1 VTITWLD
8 IMRTLLLLALSAV
21 AFTQVHTAVMP
32 EISTTSLP
40 LNLPAQ
46 KIGPNDLISVSVYDA
61 PEFTRAVRVG
71 ADGQIRFPMLTAR
84 INARD
89 ALPSELE
96 TTIAEAL
103 MRENLIVDPFVTVA
117 VVEYASRPINVT
129 GAVRKPLTFQAVG
142 PVTLL
147 DAIARAEGLSA
158 EAGPEILVSRPGP
171 DPTEEAGRLVQRIPV
186 KALMEASD
194 PTLNLKLAGGEEIRI
209 PEVGRVFVV
218 GNIHKPG
225 AFPVQDVSETT
236 VLKMLAMS
244 EGLTPF
250 ASKQAYIYRREG
262 AAGPK
267 TEIPV
272 ELRKI
277 MERKSPDVQLMAND
291 ILYVPDNTGRRTT
304 LTALEKILAFGSTAG
319 AGLLIYH

>member
-1 VTITWLD
+1 
-8 IMRTLLLLALSAV
+8 MRTLLLLAFSSI
-21 AFTQVHTAVMP
+21 AFPQVHTAVMA

-46 KIGPNDLISVSVYDA
+46 KIGPNDLIAVSVYDA

-103 MRENLIVDPFVTVA
+103 VRENLIVDPFVTVA

-158 EAGPEILVSRPGP
+158 DAGPEILVSRPGP
-171 DPTEEAGRLVQRIPV
+171 DPSEEAGRLVRRISV
-186 KALMEASD
+186 KALMAASD
-194 PTLNLKLAGGEEIRI
+194 PTLNLKLSGGEEIRI
-209 PEVGRVFVV
+209 PEAGRVFVV

-225 AFPVQDVSETT
+225 AFAVQDVSETT

-250 ASKQAYIYRREG
+250 ASKLAYIYRRED
-262 AAGPK
+262 ATGPK
-267 TEIPV
+267 SEIVV

-277 MERKSPDVQLMAND
+277 MDRKSPDVLLMAND
-291 ILYVPDNTGRRTT
+291 ILYIPDNTGRRTT
-304 LTALEKILAFGSTAG
+304 LTAIEKILAFGSTAG